1 MAPPSPV
8 LAMTPSRAGTACC
21 LLFLGLCALGRA
33 DPATPRPVI
42 GVMTHFAQG
51 WDPSLA
57 DVAADAGIR
66 DVRDEIYWQDVEPQA
81 GRFVFPERYERYM
94 AALRRRG
101 ISPLVELTF
110 ANRAYDGGMTPFTP
124 RGFDAYARY
133 GVEVLRHYGDQIG
146 AVEIWNEYNG
156 TFCKGP
162 AADDRPATY
171 ARMAAVAYRALK
183 AERPGIVVA
192 GGATAGVPLPYFERL
207 FAAGGLDSMDA
218 VSIHPYRYD
227 GEPEGLEDQ
236 VAALRD
242 LIKRHNHGVAKPI
255 WVTEIGWGTKPAASP
270 GDLAI
275 DEGVQ
280 ASFVVRAYALLL
292 SAGVERIYWYLF
304 RDYDAFATM
313 GLVRD
318 DRTHTP
324 KEAYHAMETLIREI
338 GDARFVRREDTP
350 RDLYS
355 LLFERASGEQ
365 VRVLWSLRPYQI
377 AVPAACRVVG
387 MLGDPRQD
395 AILGTGGKPVFV
407 DGPLTGLPAGVRN
420 PPKILADSAR
430 GFSDT
435 QGADGWS
442 YGSFVGDSTAFTALA
457 DFRSTDW
464 KREWYGPYAF
474 LSLTDTEQHPAES
487 PAGAVAAVRR
497 WTSARGGRV
506 RIVAR
511 FHCGPKGDG
520 VGVKV
525 LLDGRERFSESVGG
539 PNQAAVR
546 YDAVEQLA
554 AGVPLDFAV
563 YPGPKG
569 NSNFDA
575 TEVSVTIEEDSR

>member
-1 MAPPSPV
+1 
-8 LAMTPSRAGTACC
+8 
-21 LLFLGLCALGRA
+21 
-33 DPATPRPVI
+33 
-42 GVMTHFAQG
+42 
-51 WDPSLA
+51 
-57 DVAADAGIR
+57 
-66 DVRDEIYWQDVEPQA
+66 
-81 GRFVFPERYERYM
+81 
-94 AALRRRG
+94 
-101 ISPLVELTF
+101 
-110 ANRAYDGGMTPFTP
+110 MTPFTQA
-124 RGFDAYARY
+124 GFDAYARY
-133 GVEVLRHYGDQIG
+133 GVEVLRHYGDQIA

-162 AADDRPATY
+162 ASNDRAATY
-171 ARMAAVAYRALK
+171 AKMAAVAYRALK

-227 GEPEGLEDQ
+227 GEPEGLEDE

-242 LIKRHNHGVAKPI
+242 LIKRHNHGVSKPI
-255 WVTEIGWGTKPAASP
+255 WVTEIGWGTKAAASP

-318 DRTHTP
+318 DRAHTP
-324 KEAYHAMETLIREI
+324 KEAYHAMGTLIREV

-355 LLFERASGEQ
+355 LLFEKDSGEQ
-365 VRVLWSLRPYQI
+365 VRVLWSLTPRQI

-387 MLGDPRQD
+387 MLGDPRGG
-395 AILGTGGKPVFV
+395 ATVGLGGEPVFV
-407 DGPLTGLPAGVRN
+407 EGPLTGLPPGDRGA
-420 PPKILADSAR
+420 PKVLADSAR

-442 YGSFVGDSTAFTALA
+442 YGAFMGDSTAFSALA
-457 DFRSTDW
+457 DFHSTNW

-474 LSLTDTEQHPAES
+474 LSLTATEQHPSES

-497 WTSARGGRV
+497 WTSSRAGRFHV
-506 RIVAR
+506 IAR
-511 FHCGPKGDG
+511 FRCGPKGDG

-525 LLDGRERFSESVGG
+525 LLNGRELFSGSAGG
-539 PNQAAVR
+539 PNQALAR
-546 YDAVEQLA
+546 FDADEDLA
-554 AGVPLDFAV
+554 AGASLDFAV

-569 NSNFDA
+569 NVSFDA
-575 TEVSVTIEEDSR
+575 TEVSVMIEEGSR